1 MSSLDPN
8 INSREARV
16 RSSEPMFNVPS
27 VVVAT
32 IVALVIVQLGRQ
44 FLLSADD
51 DIEFLLWFAFIPA
64 RYVPELASRL
74 AVPGGL
80 GADIWTFVTY
90 ALIHGNWLHLAVNSV
105 WLLPLSGVLCHHG
118 CGWGGRAPAD
128 ELGCNLPDGWR
139 FCVDLRLHG
148 RSDPLRIP

>member
-1 MSSLDPN
+1 MSSPDPN
-8 INSREARV
+8 TNSWEPRV

-32 IVALVIVQLGRQ
+32 IVALVVVQLGRQ

-64 RYVPELASRL
+64 RYVPELASIL

-80 GADIWTFVTY
+80 GADIFTFVSY
-90 ALIHGNWLHLAVNSV
+90 SLIHGNGLH
-105 WLLPLSGVLCHHG
+105 
-118 CGWGGRAPAD
+118 
-128 ELGCNLPDGWR
+128 
-139 FCVDLRLHG
+139 
-148 RSDPLRIP
+148 